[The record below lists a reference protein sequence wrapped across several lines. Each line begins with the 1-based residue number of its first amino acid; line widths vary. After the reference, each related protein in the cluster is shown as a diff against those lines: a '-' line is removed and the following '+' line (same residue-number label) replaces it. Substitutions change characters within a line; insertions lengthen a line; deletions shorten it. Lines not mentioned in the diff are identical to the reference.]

1 MIIILKIN
9 EDKTNEEIKKYKK
22 ELEDKIKYYKDLNFK
37 NENYTKLCEEQL
49 ELITN
54 TYKSLKKA
62 FISCSISTNLAL
74 FIIIF
79 SITSKIT
86 TKNIAIII
94 TTFVCI
100 LDIIKANKMHKKLNT
115 VINNLE
121 KTIDGK

>member
-9 EDKTNEEIKKYKK
+9 EDEPNEEIKKYKK
-22 ELEDKIKYYKDLNFK
+22 ELEDKINYYKDLNLK

-121 KTIDGK
+121 KTIDEK

>member
-9 EDKTNEEIKKYKK
+9 EDEPNKEIKKYKK
-22 ELEDKIKYYKDLNFK
+22 ELEDKINYYKDLNLK

-49 ELITN
+49 ELIAN

-94 TTFVCI
+94 TTFICI
-100 LDIIKANKMHKKLNT
+100 LDIIRANKMHKKLNT

-121 KTIDGK
+121 QTINKE

>member
-1 MIIILKIN
+1 MVIILKIN

-37 NENYTKLCEEQL
+37 NENYTKLCKEQL

-54 TYKSLKKA
+54 TYKSLKKT

-121 KTIDGK
+121 KTIDEK

>member
-1 MIIILKIN
+1 MVIILKIN

-37 NENYTKLCEEQL
+37 NENYTKLCKEQL

-121 KTIDGK
+121 KTIDEK

>member
-9 EDKTNEEIKKYKK
+9 EDEPNEEIKKYKK
-22 ELEDKIKYYKDLNFK
+22 ELEDKIKYYKNLNFK

-121 KTIDGK
+121 KTIDEK